1 MHREVGKARKV
12 AETRAAARLV
22 THMLTRGEQPSG
34 LLRDMGCARRVV
46 RVAPCVQTRVLLNA
60 ETAAGVTAD
69 GRGRWAVDCI
79 LGWRGPS
86 SKREALVQWRG
97 FDRRSGEAH
106 RNTWEPRSHLTSDLR
121 AGGLILPKR
130 TYTAF
135 QPPPR
140 PAGARKLSRLAGGE
154 PAGLLDEVA
163 VRRAARLKRERDE
176 AEDAFEKSSREQRRS
191 RRLGGLPAPQKAGS

>member
-1 MHREVGKARKV
+1 M

-22 THMLTRGEQPSG
+22 AHMLTRGEQPSG

-106 RNTWEPRSHLTSDLR
+106 RSTWESRGHLTADLR

-130 TYTAF
+130 THTAF
-135 QPPPR
+135 QPLPR
-140 PAGARKLSRLAGGE
+140 PAGARKLSRLAGE
-154 PAGLLDEVA
+154 VPAGLLDEA
-163 VRRAARLKRERDE
+163 AMRREIRQKRERQK
-176 AEDAFEKSSREQRRS
+176 AEMRS
-191 RRLGGLPAPQKAGS
+191 RRTRVIRGAVDGWEG